1 MKDRAS
7 WSNWAGNQTCAPTSI
22 RRPTTESELVR
33 IVVDAAN
40 AGQRVKC
47 IGAGHSF
54 TPIACT
60 DGVMVDLSRYDR
72 VLGHDAERRTVTV
85 QAGISLTT
93 LCDELDQRGLAMEN
107 MGDIAYQS
115 IAGAIATATHGTG
128 WHFGNISSRIVGMRL
143 IAGDGSIVECSAD
156 ENPEVLA
163 SARVGL
169 GALGI
174 VSTVTLEAVKA
185 FRLHAIEE
193 PIRIDE
199 VLSDFDGFMSSADHV
214 EFYWVPHTGWA
225 LTKRNRRTDEP
236 AVPRPKVRQLL
247 DDVILPN
254 VAFGALCRIG
264 RRRPSWIPR
273 LAKVLPSTGRLEYT
287 DRSDRVFTS
296 PRLVHFYEMEY
307 SIPRDAIPEALN
319 RVRRLVDEA
328 GIQLSFPVEVR
339 VVAPDDIPLSTASGR
354 ASGYIAVHV
363 YKGTPYDAY
372 FQGVERIM
380 DGYGGRPHWG
390 KMHFQRA
397 EALAER
403 YPRWEEFQS
412 VRRRL
417 DPEGRFTNQYLER
430 VLGPVTT
437 LSALLRAE
445 RRPRSVIMGQIS
457 L

>member
-1 MKDRAS
+1 MKGRTS
-7 WSNWAGNQTCAPTSI
+7 WSNWAGNQVCAPVSI
-22 RRPTTESELVR
+22 RKPTTEAELVR
-33 IVVDAAN
+33 IVIDAAN

-60 DGVMVDLSRYDR
+60 DGVMVDLSGYGR
-72 VLGHDAERRTVTV
+72 VLGHDAEARTVTV
-85 QAGISLTT
+85 EAGISLST
-93 LCDELDQRGLAMEN
+93 LSDALDQRGLALEN
-107 MGDIAYQS
+107 MGDIGYQS
-115 IAGAIATATHGTG
+115 IAGATATATHGTG

-143 IAGDGSIVECSAD
+143 IAGDGAIVECSAD

-163 SARVGL
+163 AARVGL

-174 VSTVTLEAVKA
+174 VSTVTLQAVKA

-193 PIRIDE
+193 PLRIDD
-199 VLSDFDGFMSSADHV
+199 VLGDFDGFMSSADHV
-214 EFYWVPHTGWA
+214 EFFWVPHTAWA
-225 LTKRNRRTDEP
+225 LTKRNARTDEP
-236 AVPRPKVRQLL
+236 AAPRPRVKQLL
-247 DDVILPN
+247 DDVVLPN
-254 VAFGALCRIG
+254 VAFGALCRVG
-264 RRRPSWIPR
+264 RRKPDWIPR
-273 LAKVLPSTGRLEYT
+273 MAKMLPSTGRVEYT

-307 SIPRDAIPEALN
+307 SIPRGAIPEALN

-339 VVAPDDIPLSTASGR
+339 VVAPDDIPLSTASDR

-380 DGYGGRPHWG
+380 DAYGGRPHWG

-397 EALAER
+397 ETLAER
-403 YPRWEEFQS
+403 YPRWDEFQEI
-412 VRRRL
+412 RRRL

-430 VLGPVTT
+430 VLGPTT
-437 LSALLRAE
+437 T
-445 RRPRSVIMGQIS
+445 
-457 L
+457 

>member
-1 MKDRAS
+1 MKDRTT
-7 WSNWAGNQTCAPTSI
+7 WSNWAGNQMCAPVAV
-22 RRPTTESELVR
+22 RRPTSEAELVR
-33 IVVDAAN
+33 LVVDAAN

-47 IGAGHSF
+47 VGAGHSF

-60 DGVMVDLSRYDR
+60 DGVMVDLSGYDR
-72 VLGHDAERRTVTV
+72 VLGHDPEARTVTV
-85 QAGISLTT
+85 EAGISLSK
-93 LCDELDQRGLAMEN
+93 LSEELDQRGLALEN

-115 IAGAIATATHGTG
+115 IAGATATATHGTG
-128 WHFGNISSRIVGMRL
+128 WHFGNLSSRIVGMRL
-143 IAGDGSIVECSAD
+143 IAGDGSVVECRAD
-156 ENPEVLA
+156 DNADVLA
-163 SARVGL
+163 AARVGI
-169 GALGI
+169 GALGV
-174 VSTVTLEAVKA
+174 VSTVTIQAVPA

-193 PIRIDE
+193 PIRVDE
-199 VLSDFDGFMSSADHV
+199 VLADFDGFMSSADHV
-214 EFYWVPHTGWA
+214 EFFWVPHTAWA

-236 AVPRPKVRQLL
+236 AAPRPKVKRLL

-264 RRRPSWIPR
+264 RRKPDWIPR
-273 LAKVLPSTGRLEYT
+273 MAKILPSTGRVEYT

-296 PRLVHFYEMEY
+296 PRLVRFYEMEY
-307 SIPRDAIPEALN
+307 AIPREAIPEALG

-380 DGYGGRPHWG
+380 DAYGGRPHWG

-397 EALAER
+397 ETLAQR
-403 YPRWEEFQS
+403 YPRWDEFQA

-437 LSALLRAE
+437 
-445 RRPRSVIMGQIS
+445 
-457 L
+457 

>member
-1 MKDRAS
+1 MA
-7 WSNWAGNQTCAPTSI
+7 
-22 RRPTTESELVR
+22 
-33 IVVDAAN
+33 IVQGAAA

-47 IGAGHSF
+47 VGAGHSF

-60 DGVMVDLSRYDR
+60 DGVLVDLSGYGR
-72 VLGHDAERRTVTV
+72 LLEHDPVARTVTV
-85 QAGISLTT
+85 EAGIT
-93 LCDELDQRGLAMEN
+93 LSALSDELDRRGLALEN

-115 IAGAIATATHGTG
+115 IAGATATATHGTG
-128 WHFGNISSRIVGMRL
+128 WEFRNISSRIVGLRL
-143 IAGDGSIVECSAD
+143 IDGDGQIVVATAE

-163 SARVGL
+163 AARVGV

-174 VSTVTLEAVKA
+174 VSTVTIEAVPA

-193 PIRIDE
+193 PLRIDE
-199 VLSDFDGFMSSADHV
+199 ILEDFDGYMAATDHV
-214 EFYWVPHTGWA
+214 EFYWVPHTAWA

-236 AVPRPKVRQLL
+236 AQPRGRVKELV
-247 DDVILPN
+247 DDVLLPN

-264 RRRPSWIPR
+264 RAKPSWIPR
-273 LAKVLPSTGRLEYT
+273 MAKVLPSTGRVEYT

-296 PRLVHFYEMEY
+296 PRKVRFYEMEY
-307 SIPRDAIPEALN
+307 AIPREAVPEALH

-339 VVAPDDIPLSTASGR
+339 VVAPDDIPLSTAEGR
-354 ASGYIAVHV
+354 ATGYIAVHV

-390 KMHFQRA
+390 KMHFQRH
-397 EALAER
+397 EVLAER
-403 YPRWEEFQS
+403 YPRWDEFQA

-417 DPEGRFTNQYLER
+417 DAEGRFSNQYLER
-430 VLGPVTT
+430 VLGPVT
-437 LSALLRAE
+437 A
-445 RRPRSVIMGQIS
+445 
-457 L
+457 

>member
-1 MKDRAS
+1 MKDRTS
-7 WSNWAGNQTCAPTSI
+7 WTNWAGNQSCAPTAI
-22 RRPTTESELVR
+22 RRPTSEAELVA
-33 IVVDAAN
+33 IVKDAA
-40 AGQRVKC
+40 AGGTRVKC
-47 IGAGHSF
+47 VGAGHSF

-60 DGVMVDLSRYDR
+60 DGVLVDLSGYDR
-72 VLGHDAERRTVTV
+72 VLGHDVERRTVTV
-85 QAGISLTT
+85 QAGISLSA
-93 LCDELDQRGLAMEN
+93 LCDQLDIRGLALEN

-115 IAGAIATATHGTG
+115 IAGATATATHGTG
-128 WHFGNISSRIVGMRL
+128 WHFGNISSRIVGLRL
-143 IAGDGSIVECSAD
+143 IAGDGSIVDATAD

-163 SARVGL
+163 AARVGL

-174 VSTVTLEAVKA
+174 VSTVTIEAVEA

-193 PIRIDE
+193 PMRVDE
-199 VLSDFDGFMSSADHV
+199 ILADFDGFMSSADHV

-236 AVPRPKVRQLL
+236 AAPRSKAKEVVDDLL
-247 DDVILPN
+247 L
-254 VAFGALCRIG
+254 AERRL
-264 RRRPSWIPR
+264 RRPVPHRSTQARAGSRGWPR
-273 LAKVLPSTGRLEYT
+273 SCPSTGRLEYT

-296 PRLVHFYEMEY
+296 PRKVKFYEMEY
-307 SIPRDAIPEALN
+307 AIPRDAIPEALN

-339 VVAPDDIPLSTASGR
+339 VVAPDDIPLSTAQGR
-354 ASGYIAVHV
+354 ATGYIAVHV
-363 YKGTPYDAY
+363 YQGTPYDAY

-380 DGYGGRPHWG
+380 DSYDGRPHWG

-397 EALAER
+397 ETLAER
-403 YPRWEEFQS
+403 YPKWDEFQA

-437 LSALLRAE
+437 
-445 RRPRSVIMGQIS
+445 
-457 L
+457 